1 MRLIN
6 AFTNRAFTAIL
17 KLLQQFLPQK
27 NQITF
32 AGQNSSQQL
41 CQHVLRMGHS
51 RILLITDKIL
61 VELGLAD
68 GIRECIEGQG
78 GTLTIYDGVL
88 PDPTSDMVE
97 TALALLQSHSCDA
110 VIAMGGGSAI
120 DTAKG
125 VTAAATNG
133 DIKKLIGIL
142 KVKQGPLPLF
152 AIPTTSG
159 TGSEVSLAAVISDA
173 KTHEKGV
180 MGDPKLVPLAVALD
194 PVLLKGMPPSVTA
207 STAMDALS
215 HAIETYVGR
224 WSNASVKNYSG
235 AAVKLIFENA
245 DRAYQD
251 GQQLDAREAMGL
263 ASYYA
268 GLSLNQGSVGNIH
281 ALAHQL
287 GGQYGIPHGIAI
299 SMVMPHVLEA
309 SIDTIDKS
317 LSELSIKIGVGDSN
331 LSNLQNARRFI
342 EALRQLQSRLNMPS
356 GTDQIRSSDIKPMAK
371 NAIKEALAYPVP
383 YFISRSKAQ
392 SILRSVS
399 A

>member
-1 MRLIN
+1 
-6 AFTNRAFTAIL
+6 
-17 KLLQQFLPQK
+17 
-27 NQITF
+27 
-32 AGQNSSQQL
+32 
-41 CQHVLRMGHS
+41 
-51 RILLITDKIL
+51 
-61 VELGLAD
+61 
-68 GIRECIEGQG
+68 
-78 GTLTIYDGVL
+78 
-88 PDPTSDMVE
+88 
-97 TALALLQSHSCDA
+97 
-110 VIAMGGGSAI
+110 
-120 DTAKG
+120 
-125 VTAAATNG
+125 
-133 DIKKLIGIL
+133 
-142 KVKQGPLPLF
+142 
-152 AIPTTSG
+152 
-159 TGSEVSLAAVISDA
+159 
-173 KTHEKGV
+173 
-180 MGDPKLVPLAVALD
+180 
-194 PVLLKGMPPSVTA
+194 MPPSVTA

-245 DRAYQD
+245 ERAYHD
-251 GQQLDAREAMGL
+251 GQQLQAREAMGL

-299 SMVMPHVLEA
+299 SMIMPHVLEA

-317 LSELSIKIGVGDSN
+317 LSELAIKIGVGDPN
-331 LSNLQNARRFI
+331 LSKLQNARRFI

-356 GTDQIRSSDIKPMAK
+356 ATDQIQSSDIKPMAK